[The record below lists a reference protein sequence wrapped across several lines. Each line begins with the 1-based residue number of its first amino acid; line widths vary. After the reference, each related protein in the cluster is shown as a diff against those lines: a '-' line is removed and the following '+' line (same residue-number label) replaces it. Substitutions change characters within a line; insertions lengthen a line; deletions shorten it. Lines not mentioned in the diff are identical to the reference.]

1 MRISFLIQDI
11 TTQGGTERTTC
22 CLANE
27 MVRHGHEVCIVSVFR
42 AMGDVQ
48 YPLLKE
54 VDVSYLSTAHYGL
67 DLSIV
72 RRFARVLRQAWA
84 LRKNRLLQQSDV
96 IISQKVIASLLSCIA
111 GFGKKTIACEHYAY
125 GRFNSMARWARNRLY
140 NHVRGLVVLTE
151 RDRALFRHH
160 GVRRVWVV
168 ENMVSI
174 QPEEWRGHTVHRAMS
189 VGRLDKQKGYDLLLH
204 ALAGRQKE
212 LGDWQVDIYGDGD
225 ERGALE
231 AQAQAL
237 QLDGIVH
244 FLPFTK
250 QIEKAYATHAFY
262 IMSSR
267 FEGFPMVLLEA
278 AASGLPVVSFD
289 CPSGP
294 AILLQQARGV
304 LVANGDTRALGDA
317 IVRLANDANKRQFL
331 HEQACKIVAPYTPQA
346 IYAKWIKLFETCKI
360 I

>member
-1 MRISFLIQDI
+1 MRICFLIQDI

-27 MVRHGHEVCIVSVFR
+27 MVRHGHEVSIVSVFS
-42 AMGDVQ
+42 AMGDAQ
-48 YPLLKE
+48 YPLMNE
-54 VDVSYLSTAHYGL
+54 VRVAYLSNEHYGL
-67 DLSIV
+67 DLSLV
-72 RRFARVLRQAWA
+72 RRFIRVFRQVGM
-84 LRKNRLLQQSDV
+84 LRKNGLLQQSDV
-96 IISQKVIASLLSCIA
+96 IISQKVIASVLSCIA
-111 GFGKKTIACEHYAY
+111 GLGKKTIACEHYAY
-125 GRFNSMARWARNRLY
+125 GRFNSIARWARNRLY

-151 RDRALFRHH
+151 RDRALFKHH
-160 GVRRVWVV
+160 GVQRVWVV

-174 QPEEWRGHTVHRAMS
+174 RPEPWQGQMVHRAMS
-189 VGRLDKQKGYDLLLH
+189 VGRLDKQKGYDLLLN

-212 LGDWQVDIYGDGD
+212 LGDWQVDIYGEGN
-225 ERGALE
+225 ERAVLE
-231 AQAQAL
+231 AQARAL
-237 QLDGIVH
+237 HLDGIVR

-294 AILLQQARGV
+294 AILLQQDRGL
-304 LVANGDTRALGDA
+304 LVANGDTQALGDA
-317 IVRLANDANKRQFL
+317 IVRLVKDEDKRQFL
-331 HEQACKIVAPYTPQA
+331 HEQTWKIVEPYTPQA
-346 IYAKWIKLFETCKI
+346 IYAKWIKLFEICKI